1 MGLAVGTGPFASGK
15 DAPVWGFHADN
26 GTAESAASGRYSGK
40 IQLKAMLGRRVEMR
54 AEPSRLPTLLALQV
68 VRATH
73 ACAGEG
79 DSG

>member
-54 AEPSRLPTLLALQV
+54 AEPSRLPTP
-68 VRATH
+68 RRRP
-73 ACAGEG
+73 
-79 DSG
+79 SGGQSDTCVCR